1 MKFTKVK
8 SFNKIAGKL
17 DDYKFVS
24 FILSSWH
31 LDVLYSYVLSNK
43 LSSGIIIVLPQS
55 DVKDLSRFRLSNEN
69 FIVDIANT
77 DVCFIEESDFKFDII
92 NLIKYTSI
100 KRKAESIFVFNPGGV
115 NYLTLSCLPL
125 YNYNINYVQIDEGTS
140 TYLPDGKK
148 GLLIERNTD
157 VSVKINLIRKI
168 KSILK
173 FSTYYYFNALS
184 SITFFNSN
192 LFITVNSKLLIN
204 DDIANNLKCYYN
216 LFEDKHVTYEL
227 NSILIIKDFDKEV
240 LPDDQIIEM
249 YEKMFQLLQLL
260 NIKVY
265 IKKHPN
271 DLNRNFDTLMKKYAF
286 IELLSSKYSAEAI
299 VSKIKPVIVIGG
311 ISTSIFTIPAIY
323 GIKTISFM
331 NLYKEYSGL
340 NNRYLERIN
349 ILYELFNDFSSSL
362 IVVDNIYEL
371 EENIQ

>member
-1 MKFTKVK
+1 MKFIKVK
-8 SFNKIAGKL
+8 GFNKIAGKL
-17 DDYKFVS
+17 DNYKFVS
-24 FILSSWH
+24 FIISSWH

-43 LSSGIIIVLPQS
+43 LCSGIIIVLPQS
-55 DVKDLSRFRLSNEN
+55 DVNDLSRFRLSNEN

-77 DVCFIEESDFKFDII
+77 DVCFIEEPDFKLNIL
-92 NLIKYTSI
+92 NLIKYNSI
-100 KRKAESIFVFNPGGV
+100 KRKTESIFVFNPGGV
-115 NYLTLSCLPL
+115 NYLILSCLPL
-125 YNYNINYVQIDEGTS
+125 YNFNINYVQIDEGTS

-157 VSVKINLIRKI
+157 VSVKTSLIRKI

-173 FSTYYYFNALS
+173 LSTYYFFNILS
-184 SITFFNSN
+184 SIKFFNSN

-216 LFEDKHVTYEL
+216 IFEDNHITYEL

-240 LPDDQIIEM
+240 LPDDRIIEM
-249 YEKMFQLLQLL
+249 YEQMFQVLQLL
-260 NIKVY
+260 DKKVY

-271 DLNRNFDTLMKKYAF
+271 DLNQNFDTIMKKYDF
-286 IELLSSKYSAEAI
+286 IELLTSKYSAEVI

-331 NLYKEYSGL
+331 NLYKEFSGL
-340 NNRYLERIN
+340 NNRYLDRIN
-349 ILYELFNDFSSSL
+349 ILYELFNDISNSL
-362 IVVDNIYEL
+362 KIVDNIHEL